1 MTLAALL
8 VVMACAAPAA
18 AQEHI
23 VEIRVHGNH
32 TTPDQDILTIA
43 GLAVGETPT
52 PERLA
57 AAEAK
62 LRDSHRFESVE
73 VRKRYESISDLS
85 QILIVLLVDEVPG
98 VSKDNL
104 TPGPLT
110 RFKAVAMWL
119 PILRFEDGYGFTYGA
134 RTAVVDR
141 IGPRSRIAVPLTW
154 GGERRAA
161 LEVERAFDRGPF
173 STIRGSAALD
183 RRVNP
188 HFDVP
193 DSRREVGV
201 QADRTL
207 LPWLR
212 AGADARIAN
221 VSFRG
226 LDAFH
231 RAAGVH
237 AVVDTRLDPS
247 FPRNEVLASVGW
259 QRIAFETGSSPVLS
273 TDLRGYVGVYRGMVL
288 ALRARTVRASSP
300 LPPSEQT
307 LLGGSETLRGYRAG
321 YAAGDGIAAT
331 SAELRVPL
339 TSPLDIGRFGVKAF
353 VDHGTTWPAG
363 VSLSTRHFEQG
374 IGGGIYFGAAIVNG
388 GIDVAQAR
396 DGSRRWH
403 FGLGV
408 TF

>member
-1 MTLAALL
+1 MRLAALL
-8 VVMACAAPAA
+8 VVFACAAPAA

-32 TTPDQDILTIA
+32 ATPDQDILTIA

-85 QILIVLLVDEVPG
+85 QILIILLVDEVPG

-134 RTAVVDR
+134 RTAFVDTL
-141 IGPRSRIAVPLTW
+141 GPHSRISVPLTL

-161 LEVERAFDRGPF
+161 VEVERTFDRGPF

-226 LDAFH
+226 LDAVH
-231 RAAGVH
+231 QAAGVH

-273 TDLRGYVGVYRGMVL
+273 TDLRGYVGVYRGIVL

-307 LLGGSETLRGYRAG
+307 LLGGSDTLRGYRAG

-374 IGGGIYFGAAIVNG
+374 IGAGIYFGAAIVNG

>member
-1 MTLAALL
+1 MKLAALL

-32 TTPDQDILTIA
+32 TTPDQDILNIA

-273 TDLRGYVGVYRGMVL
+273 TDLRGYLGVYRGMVL

-408 TF
+408 SF

>member
-1 MTLAALL
+1 MKLAALL

-62 LRDSHRFESVE
+62 LRDSHRFEAVE

-353 VDHGTTWPAG
+353 VDHGTTWPSG

-408 TF
+408 SF

>member
-1 MTLAALL
+1 MKLAALL

-32 TTPDQDILTIA
+32 TTPDQDILNIA

-62 LRDSHRFESVE
+62 LRDSHRFEAVE

-353 VDHGTTWPAG
+353 VDHGTTWPSG

-408 TF
+408 SF

>member
-32 TTPDQDILTIA
+32 TTPDQDILNIA
-43 GLAVGETPT
+43 RLAVGETPT

-259 QRIAFETGSSPVLS
+259 QRIAFESGSSPVLS
-273 TDLRGYVGVYRGMVL
+273 TDLRGYLGVYRGMVL

-408 TF
+408 SF

>member
-1 MTLAALL
+1 MKLAALL

-32 TTPDQDILTIA
+32 TTPDQDILNIA

-62 LRDSHRFESVE
+62 LRDSRRFESVE

-408 TF
+408 SF